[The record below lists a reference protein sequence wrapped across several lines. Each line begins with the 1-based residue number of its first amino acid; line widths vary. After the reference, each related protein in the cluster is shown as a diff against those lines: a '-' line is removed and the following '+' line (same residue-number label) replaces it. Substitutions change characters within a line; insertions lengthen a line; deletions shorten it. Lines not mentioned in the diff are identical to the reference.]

1 MQFVVNAAEKLRH
14 GNVKRLLLLL
24 LLLLPLL
31 PLVSSVCFLGWFVK
45 RFGWMRWMLLA
56 PSPRIAASLLTI
68 SRIRWRADVQLQLQR
83 QHKQQSTWQHKI
95 VLCLEAASWPYAIIN
110 YSASGPEN

>member
-1 MQFVVNAAEKLRH
+1 MQFVVNVAEKLRH

-45 RFGWMRWMLLA
+45 RFGWMLL
-56 PSPRIAASLLTI
+56 PPRHASL
-68 SRIRWRADVQLQLQR
+68 
-83 QHKQQSTWQHKI
+83 HH
-95 VLCLEAASWPYAIIN
+95 Y
-110 YSASGPEN
+110 

>member
-1 MQFVVNAAEKLRH
+1 MQFVVNVAEKLRH

-45 RFGWMRWMLLA
+45 RLDGCCYPLA
-56 PSPRIAASLLTI
+56 THR
-68 SRIRWRADVQLQLQR
+68 
-83 QHKQQSTWQHKI
+83 
-95 VLCLEAASWPYAIIN
+95 CIIIDN
-110 YSASGPEN
+110 